1 MPMAFP
7 SEIRAGDAI
16 EWTDELAPAANTY
29 IYYFRT
35 NAASGATVSGT
46 LSSGI
51 WTFTLSGG
59 TTGAFTPGQWFYQA
73 VSTTASAPLT
83 ERSGGFGTRLG

>member
-73 VSTTASAPLT
+73 IRLSKWKSWVFYLHFNA
-83 ERSGGFGTRLG
+83 RS